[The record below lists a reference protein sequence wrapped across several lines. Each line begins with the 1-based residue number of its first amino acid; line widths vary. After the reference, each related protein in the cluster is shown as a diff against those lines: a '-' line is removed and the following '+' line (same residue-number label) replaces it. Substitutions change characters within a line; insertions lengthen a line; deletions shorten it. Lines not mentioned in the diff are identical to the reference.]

1 MNRKIVS
8 IIFTLAVLTAGASA
22 LFAEESVTIKTLF
35 KLLPEK
41 ALKPVFDNF
50 NLDTAN
56 RDSYIEICD
65 EKNRYLSLKSKY
77 GFEMCY
83 WDVKGGKKLI
93 LVSYDGAGSGVFY
106 LYNKG
111 KISETND
118 FGIKTVKE
126 QIKKSP
132 AFQGMNDLIRFYP
145 LRDNTSLAVMINQ
158 LDCMIFKWKNEKFV
172 RISDY
177 VLKETDDEAD
187 VYSILLSGFVKALN
201 AHDAASCLQY
211 IKPEYIAFQCM
222 DMFQGR
228 AEQFICKL
236 IAGQTENIDYIAPNR
251 LEDIK
256 KATYSLNPNAPD
268 SEPDFMI
275 IIELIDGRTYAY
287 FPKVENIEEAEIYGL
302 PIQYLYL
309 VGAME

>member
-22 LFAEESVTIKTLF
+22 LFAEEPVTIKTLF

-56 RDSYIEICD
+56 RDSYIEVCD

-93 LVSYDGAGSGVFY
+93 LVSYDGAGSEGFY

-111 KISETND
+111 KISETDD

-158 LDCMIFKWKNEKFV
+158 LDCMIFKWENEKFV
-172 RISDY
+172 RINDY
-177 VLKETDDEAD
+177 ALKETDDESD
-187 VYSILLSGFVKALN
+187 VYNILLSGFVKALD

-211 IKPEYIAFQCM
+211 IKPDYIASQCM
-222 DMFQGR
+222 DMHQGWT
-228 AEQFICKL
+228 EQFICEL
-236 IAGQTENIDYIAPNR
+236 IAGQNEDSEYIEPHS
-251 LEDIK
+251 LMDIK
-256 KATYSLNPNAPD
+256 KASYSLNT
-268 SEPDFMI
+268 ELGFMI
-275 IIELIDGRTYAY
+275 TIELIDGRTYTY
-287 FPKVENIEEAEIYGL
+287 FPMIEGFEEAEIYGL

-309 VGAME
+309 VGAKG